1 MVVIL
6 QVNRETKNVHK
17 TDIPVPAKFINIL
30 DYLRKIW
37 WQRFCLI
44 IKYSSRHGTKYETI
58 SSYNYVHTCILGHL
72 PLVRNTGVLWH
83 LLTPPTPARLMLA
96 FELRDAQAPPL
107 INIRTFILLEEEKAG
122 EYRVA
127 VDRRGVEQ
135 KIPLLG
141 ISIAVSPNI
150 NSLSSI
156 TASCRGASG

>member
-107 INIRTFILLEEEKAG
+107 SIFGLLFFGRGKSRRVPCRGGPERGRTEDPLAG
-122 EYRVA
+122 HF
-127 VDRRGVEQ
+127 DRR
-135 KIPLLG
+135 L
-141 ISIAVSPNI
+141 A
-150 NSLSSI
+150 
-156 TASCRGASG
+156 